1 MARPSCSSG
10 TDSAEV
16 QPDSSAASLSW
27 YSGSERTSAI
37 WIGARLQ
44 DRARPLVEPRLTG
57 IGNAARMVASPPADV
72 PR

>member
-10 TDSAEV
+10 TERHEV
-16 QPDSSAASLSW
+16 QPERSAPSLSW

-37 WIGARLQ
+37 CTGARS
-44 DRARPLVEPRLTG
+44 RMERPLAELRLTG
-57 IGNAARMVASPPADV
+57 IGNAARIAASPRADV